1 MEFNSQNFE
10 ISQFSKLSKLLKTIF
25 LMQVQFLPSS
35 ASSLLVAFWV
45 FSWFFGLPRAQKAY
59 LGFLGTDFYMRGLG
73 VSVEVFVLVIA
84 EVWGDSVVA
93 WTRVSCMGFVV
104 PSVSDRL
111 RESPA

>member
-1 MEFNSQNFE
+1 MDW
-10 ISQFSKLSKLLKTIF
+10 
-25 LMQVQFLPSS
+25 LPGKARSS
-35 ASSLLVAFWV
+35 
-45 FSWFFGLPRAQKAY
+45 SWAG
-59 LGFLGTDFYMRGLG
+59 FYMRGLG